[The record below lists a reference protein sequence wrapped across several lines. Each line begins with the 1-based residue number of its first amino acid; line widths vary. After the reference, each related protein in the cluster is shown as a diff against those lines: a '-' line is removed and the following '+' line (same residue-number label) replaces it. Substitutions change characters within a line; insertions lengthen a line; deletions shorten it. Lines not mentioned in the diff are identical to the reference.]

1 MSLFPVAGA
10 FRPLLEAK
18 RTHPQARSRPARE
31 RQRRPDMALS
41 VQCQCGNS
49 YDLKDEYAGK
59 LVRCPK
65 CQAVS
70 RPEKSAYTPTS
81 QADPVFD
88 RDIFLLRQKHLAIN
102 EKYTVSDESGTP
114 IVYIERPAHLL
125 RNVFAL
131 LVGVIAA
138 VAAVAV
144 VIGGAALVLGKDAL
158 KDALPLVNLVTW
170 VVGFGTLA
178 VVGSAVSKKRHITFY
193 RDEAKRERLLEILQ
207 DKKLQFII
215 ATFTVRDAR
224 GQKLARLRKN
234 YVYNIFRKRWEIRT
248 MAGQVAFVAKE
259 DSIILSLLR
268 RVLGPMFG
276 LLRTN
281 YVFLGADGRSVLGE
295 FKRKMTILDR
305 YALDLKRDRQ
315 RKLDRRLA
323 LALGVM
329 LDTGERR

>member
-1 MSLFPVAGA
+1 
-10 FRPLLEAK
+10 
-18 RTHPQARSRPARE
+18 
-31 RQRRPDMALS
+31 MALS
-41 VQCQCGNS
+41 VQCQCGNT

-70 RPEKSAYTPTS
+70 RAEKSAFTPTS

-102 EKYTVSDESGTP
+102 EKYTVSDESGAP
-114 IVYIERPAHLL
+114 IVYVERPAHLL
-125 RNVFAL
+125 RNL
-131 LVGVIAA
+131 LAVIVGLIAM
-138 VAAVAV
+138 AV
-144 VIGGAALVLGKDAL
+144 VVGLVMGGAAMLLGN
-158 KDALPLVNLVTW
+158 DALPYLSLIGWPIGVLTFV
-170 VVGFGTLA
+170 
-178 VVGSAVSKKRHITFY
+178 VVGSAASKKRHITFY

-207 DKKLQFII
+207 DRKLQLII

-234 YVYNIFRKRWEIRT
+234 YIYNIFRKRWEIRT
-248 MAGQVAFVAKE
+248 IAGQVAFVAKE

-295 FKRKMTILDR
+295 LKRKMTILDR

>member
-1 MSLFPVAGA
+1 
-10 FRPLLEAK
+10 
-18 RTHPQARSRPARE
+18 
-31 RQRRPDMALS
+31 MALS
-41 VQCQCGNS
+41 VQCQCGNT
-49 YDLKDEYAGK
+49 YDLKDEYAGR

-70 RPEKSAYTPTS
+70 RADRSAYSPTS

-102 EKYTVSDESGTP
+102 EKYTVSDESGAP
-114 IVYIERPAHLL
+114 IVYVERPAHLL
-125 RNVFAL
+125 RNLLALIVGAAAGIGAFIALAAVGGLLGKNAAAQVLFLAAGPTSLVAAL
-131 LVGVIAA
+131 LVASAA
-138 VAAVAV
+138 
-144 VIGGAALVLGKDAL
+144 
-158 KDALPLVNLVTW
+158 
-170 VVGFGTLA
+170 
-178 VVGSAVSKKRHITFY
+178 SKKRHITFY
-193 RDEAKRERLLEILQ
+193 RDEAKRDRLLEIRQ

-224 GQKLARLRKN
+224 GQPIARLRKN
-234 YVYNIFRKRWEIRT
+234 YIYNIFRKRWEIRT
-248 MAGQVAFVAKE
+248 MAGQIAFVAKE

-281 YVFLGADGRSVLGE
+281 YIFLGPDEHSMLGE

>member
-1 MSLFPVAGA
+1 
-10 FRPLLEAK
+10 
-18 RTHPQARSRPARE
+18 
-31 RQRRPDMALS
+31 MALS
-41 VQCQCGNS
+41 VQCQCGNT

-65 CQAVS
+65 CQAVT
-70 RPEKSAYTPTS
+70 RAEKSAYTPAS

-114 IVYIERPAHLL
+114 IVYVERPAHLL
-125 RNVFAL
+125 RNVLAL
-131 LVGVIAA
+131 IVGLVAMA
-138 VAAVAV
+138 VVLVV
-144 VIGGAALVLGKDAL
+144 VIGGAVLVLGKDA
-158 KDALPLVNLVTW
+158 APYVPLAGWPLGLV
-170 VVGFGTLA
+170 TLA

-224 GQKLARLRKN
+224 GLPIARFRKN
-234 YVYNIFRKRWEIRT
+234 YIYNIFRKRWEIRT
-248 MAGQVAFVAKE
+248 MAGQVAFVAME

-281 YVFLGADGRSVLGE
+281 YIIVGPDGRSVLGE

-305 YALDLKRDRQ
+305 YALDLKRDRH

>member
-1 MSLFPVAGA
+1 
-10 FRPLLEAK
+10 
-18 RTHPQARSRPARE
+18 
-31 RQRRPDMALS
+31 MALS
-41 VQCQCGNS
+41 VKCQCGNT

-65 CQAVS
+65 CQAVT
-70 RPEKSAYTPTS
+70 RAERGAYSPTS

-102 EKYTVSDESGTP
+102 EKYTVSDESGAP
-114 IVYIERPAHLL
+114 IVYVERPAHLL
-125 RNVFAL
+125 RNLLAL
-131 LVGVIAA
+131 LVGAIAA
-138 VAAVAV
+138 IAAFGAFAA
-144 VIGGAALVLGKDAL
+144 IGGALGKSPVAQVFFV
-158 KDALPLVNLVTW
+158 AAGPAAFVA
-170 VVGFGTLA
+170 LA
-178 VVGSAVSKKRHITFY
+178 VVGSAASKKRHITFY

-207 DKKLQFII
+207 DKKLQLII

-224 GQKLARLRKN
+224 GQAIARLRKN
-234 YVYNIFRKRWEIRT
+234 YIYNIFRKRWEIRT
-248 MAGQVAFVAKE
+248 LAGQVAFVAKE

-268 RVLGPMFG
+268 RVLGPMLG

-281 YVFLGADGRSVLGE
+281 FIFVGPDGRTVLGE

-305 YALDLKRDRQ
+305 YALDLKRDRH

>member
-1 MSLFPVAGA
+1 
-10 FRPLLEAK
+10 
-18 RTHPQARSRPARE
+18 
-31 RQRRPDMALS
+31 MALS
-41 VQCQCGNS
+41 VQCQCGNT

-70 RPEKSAYTPTS
+70 RAEKSAYTPTS

-88 RDIFLLRQKHLAIN
+88 RDVFLLRQKHLAIN

-114 IVYIERPAHLL
+114 IVYVERPAHLL
-125 RNVFAL
+125 RNLLAL
-131 LVGVIAA
+131 LVGSIAA
-138 VAAVAV
+138 IAVFSLFVAGAVAL
-144 VIGGAALVLGKDAL
+144 GKGALPAALLMAGWPA
-158 KDALPLVNLVTW
+158 A
-170 VVGFGTLA
+170 FAALA

-207 DKKLQFII
+207 DRKLQLII

-224 GQKLARLRKN
+224 GQMLARLRKN
-234 YVYNIFRKRWEIRT
+234 YIYNIFRKRWEIRT

-281 YVFLGADGRSVLGE
+281 YIVLGADGRSVLGE

>member
-1 MSLFPVAGA
+1 
-10 FRPLLEAK
+10 
-18 RTHPQARSRPARE
+18 
-31 RQRRPDMALS
+31 MALS
-41 VQCQCGNS
+41 VKCQCGNT

-70 RPEKSAYTPTS
+70 RPEKSAYSPAS
-81 QADPVFD
+81 QADPIFD
-88 RDIFLLRQKHLAIN
+88 RDLFLLRQKHLAIN

-114 IVYIERPAHLL
+114 IVYVERPAHLL
-125 RNVFAL
+125 RNLFAL
-131 LVGVIAA
+131 LLGAIAA
-138 VAAVAV
+138 IAAFGAL
-144 VIGGAALVLGKDAL
+144 AALGGLLGKSPLASVIFLLAAPAAFVAL
-158 KDALPLVNLVTW
+158 V
-170 VVGFGTLA
+170 
-178 VVGSAVSKKRHITFY
+178 VVGSAASKKRHITFY

-207 DKKLQFII
+207 DRKLQLII

-224 GQKLARLRKN
+224 GQPLARFRKN
-234 YVYNIFRKRWEIRT
+234 YIYNIFRKRWEIRT

-281 YVFLGADGRSVLGE
+281 YVFLGPDGRSVLGE

-315 RKLDRRLA
+315 RKFDRRLA

>member
-1 MSLFPVAGA
+1 
-10 FRPLLEAK
+10 
-18 RTHPQARSRPARE
+18 
-31 RQRRPDMALS
+31 MALS
-41 VQCQCGNS
+41 VQCQCGNT
-49 YDLKDEYAGK
+49 YDLKDEYAGR

-70 RPEKSAYTPTS
+70 RAERSAYTPMS

-114 IVYIERPAHLL
+114 IVYVERPAHLL
-125 RNVFAL
+125 RNLLAL
-131 LVGVIAA
+131 LVGAAAAMAIFSIFVAGATALGKGALPAA
-138 VAAVAV
+138 VVL
-144 VIGGAALVLGKDAL
+144 IGGAAAFV
-158 KDALPLVNLVTW
+158 
-170 VVGFGTLA
+170 TLA
-178 VVGSAVSKKRHITFY
+178 VVGSAASKKRHITFY

-207 DKKLQFII
+207 DRKLQIII

-224 GQKLARLRKN
+224 GQPIACLRKN
-234 YVYNIFRKRWEIRT
+234 YLYNIFRKRWEIRT
-248 MAGQVAFVAKE
+248 LAGQVAFVAKE

-268 RVLGPMFG
+268 RVLGPMYG

-281 YVFLGADGRSVLGE
+281 FIIVGPDGRSVLGE
-295 FKRKMTILDR
+295 FQRKMTILDR
-305 YALDLKRDRQ
+305 YALDVKRDRQ

-323 LALGVM
+323 LALAVM

>member
-1 MSLFPVAGA
+1 
-10 FRPLLEAK
+10 
-18 RTHPQARSRPARE
+18 
-31 RQRRPDMALS
+31 LS
-41 VQCQCGNS
+41 VQCQCGNT

-65 CQAVS
+65 CQSVS
-70 RPEKSAYTPTS
+70 RAERSAYTPQS

-88 RDIFLLRQKHLAIN
+88 RDIFLLRQKHLAIS
-102 EKYTVSDESGTP
+102 EKYTVSDESGSP

-125 RNVFAL
+125 RNLLAL
-131 LVGVIAA
+131 LVGVAA
-138 VAAVAV
+138 AIGVFSLLVAGAVTL
-144 VIGGAALVLGKDAL
+144 GSKGPLPTALVLAGWPAAFLAL
-158 KDALPLVNLVTW
+158 V
-170 VVGFGTLA
+170 
-178 VVGSAVSKKRHITFY
+178 VVGSALSKKRHITFY

-207 DKKLQFII
+207 DKKLQLII
-215 ATFTVRDAR
+215 ATFTVRDAN
-224 GQKLARLRKN
+224 GQQLAQLRKN

-281 YVFLGADGRSVLGE
+281 YIFVGPDGRSVLGE

-305 YALDLKRDRQ
+305 YALDLKRDRH

>member
-1 MSLFPVAGA
+1 
-10 FRPLLEAK
+10 
-18 RTHPQARSRPARE
+18 
-31 RQRRPDMALS
+31 MALS
-41 VQCQCGNS
+41 VKCQCGNT

-70 RPEKSAYTPTS
+70 RAEKSAYTPTS

-114 IVYIERPAHLL
+114 VVYVERPAHLF
-125 RNVFAL
+125 RNLLAL
-131 LVGVIAA
+131 IGGL
-138 VAAVAV
+138 VAAVITAV
-144 VIGGAALVLGKDAL
+144 LVVAGGVLLLGKDA
-158 KDALPLVNLVTW
+158 AASYAPLAAWPVAFL
-170 VVGFGTLA
+170 TLA
-178 VVGSAVSKKRHITFY
+178 VVGSALSKKRHITFY

-207 DKKLQFII
+207 DKKIQLII

-234 YVYNIFRKRWEIRT
+234 YIYNIFRKRWEIRT

-281 YVFLGADGRSVLGE
+281 YIFVGPDGRSVLGE

>member
-1 MSLFPVAGA
+1 
-10 FRPLLEAK
+10 
-18 RTHPQARSRPARE
+18 
-31 RQRRPDMALS
+31 MALS
-41 VQCQCGNS
+41 VQCQCGNT
-49 YDLKDEYAGK
+49 YDLKDEYAGR

-70 RPEKSAYTPTS
+70 RAERSAYSPTS

-102 EKYTVSDESGTP
+102 EKYTVSDESGAP
-114 IVYIERPAHLL
+114 IVYVERPAHLL
-125 RNVFAL
+125 RNLLAL
-131 LVGVIAA
+131 IVGLAA
-138 VAAVAV
+138 VV
-144 VIGGAALVLGKDAL
+144 VVLIAFMAGGTLLFGKDAL
-158 KDALPLVNLVTW
+158 PYLSLAGWPVALVTL
-170 VVGFGTLA
+170 VLVA
-178 VVGSAVSKKRHITFY
+178 SAASKKRHITFY
-193 RDEAKRERLLEILQ
+193 RDEAKRDRLLEIRQ
-207 DKKLQFII
+207 DKKLQVII

-224 GQKLARLRKN
+224 GQPIARLRKN
-234 YVYNIFRKRWEIRT
+234 YIYNIFRKRWEIRT

-281 YVFLGADGRSVLGE
+281 YVFLGPDERSVLGE

>member
-1 MSLFPVAGA
+1 
-10 FRPLLEAK
+10 
-18 RTHPQARSRPARE
+18 
-31 RQRRPDMALS
+31 MALS

-70 RPEKSAYTPTS
+70 RAEKSAYTPAS

-114 IVYIERPAHLL
+114 IVFVERPAHLL
-125 RNVFAL
+125 RNVLALIVGLAAMAVTIIVVAMVLVFA
-131 LVGVIAA
+131 
-138 VAAVAV
+138 
-144 VIGGAALVLGKDAL
+144 LGKDVAMSV
-158 KDALPLVNLVTW
+158 LPLVGWPVGILTF
-170 VVGFGTLA
+170 VVA
-178 VVGSAVSKKRHITFY
+178 GSAASKKRHITFY

-207 DKKLQFII
+207 DKKIQLII

-234 YVYNIFRKRWEIRT
+234 YIYNIFRKRWEIRT

-281 YVFLGADGRSVLGE
+281 YVFLGSDGRSVLGE

>member
-1 MSLFPVAGA
+1 
-10 FRPLLEAK
+10 
-18 RTHPQARSRPARE
+18 
-31 RQRRPDMALS
+31 MALS
-41 VQCQCGNS
+41 VQCQCGNT

-65 CQAVS
+65 CQSVS
-70 RPEKSAYTPTS
+70 RAERGAYSPQS

-102 EKYTVSDESGTP
+102 EKYTVSDEAGSP
-114 IVYIERPAHLL
+114 IVHIERPAHLL
-125 RNVFAL
+125 RNLLAL
-131 LVGVIAA
+131 LVGAAAAMAVFSLLVAGAVALGKGAVPAA
-138 VAAVAV
+138 VLLAGWPLA
-144 VIGGAALVLGKDAL
+144 ILALV
-158 KDALPLVNLVTW
+158 
-170 VVGFGTLA
+170 
-178 VVGSAVSKKRHITFY
+178 VVGSALSKKRHITFY

-207 DKKLQFII
+207 DKKIQLII

-224 GQKLARLRKN
+224 GQPIARLRKN
-234 YVYNIFRKRWEIRT
+234 FLYNIFRKRWEIRT

-281 YVFLGADGRSVLGE
+281 YIFVGPDGRSVLGE

-305 YALDLKRDRQ
+305 YALDLKRDRH

>member
-1 MSLFPVAGA
+1 M
-10 FRPLLEAK
+10 
-18 RTHPQARSRPARE
+18 T
-31 RQRRPDMALS
+31 LS
-41 VQCQCGNS
+41 VQCQCGNT

-65 CQAVS
+65 CQSVS
-70 RPEKSAYTPTS
+70 RAEKSAYTPTS

-114 IVYIERPAHLL
+114 IVYVERPAHLL
-125 RNVFAL
+125 RNLFAL
-131 LVGVIAA
+131 LVGA
-138 VAAVAV
+138 VAAMAV
-144 VIGGAALVLGKDAL
+144 FGGFAALGAVLGKSPVAGVIFL
-158 KDALPLVNLVTW
+158 LAAPAA
-170 VVGFGTLA
+170 FITLA

-193 RDEAKRERLLEILQ
+193 RDEAKSERLLEILQ
-207 DKKLQFII
+207 DRKIQLIV

-234 YVYNIFRKRWEIRT
+234 YLYNIFRKRWEIRT

>member
-1 MSLFPVAGA
+1 
-10 FRPLLEAK
+10 
-18 RTHPQARSRPARE
+18 
-31 RQRRPDMALS
+31 MALS
-41 VQCQCGNS
+41 VQCPCGNT
-49 YDLKDEYAGK
+49 YDLKEEYAGK

-65 CQAVS
+65 CQSVS
-70 RPEKSAYTPTS
+70 RAERAAYTPQS

-102 EKYTVSDESGTP
+102 ERYTVSDESGSP
-114 IVYIERPAHLL
+114 IVHVERPAHLL
-125 RNVFAL
+125 RNLLAL
-131 LVGVIAA
+131 LVGAAAALAVFSLFVAGAVALGKGALPAA
-138 VAAVAV
+138 VLLAGGPVTFV
-144 VIGGAALVLGKDAL
+144 VLI
-158 KDALPLVNLVTW
+158 
-170 VVGFGTLA
+170 

-193 RDEAKRERLLEILQ
+193 RDESKRERLLEILQ
-207 DKKLQFII
+207 DKKLQLII

-224 GQKLARLRKN
+224 GQPLARLRKN
-234 YVYNIFRKRWEIRT
+234 YLYNIFRKRWEIRT
-248 MAGQVAFVAKE
+248 TAGQVAFVAKE

-281 YVFLGADGRSVLGE
+281 YVFLGADERSVLGE

>member
-1 MSLFPVAGA
+1 
-10 FRPLLEAK
+10 
-18 RTHPQARSRPARE
+18 
-31 RQRRPDMALS
+31 MALS
-41 VQCQCGNS
+41 VQCQCGNT

-59 LVRCPK
+59 LIRCPK

-70 RPEKSAYTPTS
+70 RAERTAYSATS

-114 IVYIERPAHLL
+114 IVYVERPAHLL
-125 RNVFAL
+125 RNLLAL
-131 LVGVIAA
+131 VVGLVAT
-138 VAAVAV
+138 VAV
-144 VIGGAALVLGKDAL
+144 VSLIAGALVLALGKEVAP
-158 KDALPLVNLVTW
+158 AVLPLVGW
-170 VVGFGTLA
+170 PVGLLTFVIA
-178 VVGSAVSKKRHITFY
+178 GSAASKKRHITFY
-193 RDEAKRERLLEILQ
+193 RDEAKRDRLLEILQ
-207 DKKLQFII
+207 DKKLQLII

-224 GQKLARLRKN
+224 GQPIARLRKN
-234 YVYNIFRKRWEIRT
+234 YIYNIFRKQWEIRT

-268 RVLGPMFG
+268 RVLGPMLG

-281 YVFLGADGRSVLGE
+281 FIFLGADERSVLGE
-295 FKRKMTILDR
+295 FTRKMTILDR
-305 YALDLKRDRQ
+305 YALDLKRDRH

>member
-1 MSLFPVAGA
+1 
-10 FRPLLEAK
+10 
-18 RTHPQARSRPARE
+18 
-31 RQRRPDMALS
+31 MALS
-41 VQCQCGNS
+41 VQCQCGNT

-70 RPEKSAYTPTS
+70 RAEKSAYAPTS

-114 IVYIERPAHLL
+114 IVYVERPAHLL
-125 RNVFAL
+125 RNLLAL
-131 LVGVIAA
+131 LVGTIAA
-138 VAAVAV
+138 IAVFSLFVGGAVALGK
-144 VIGGAALVLGKDAL
+144 GGLPAALLMLGWPVAF
-158 KDALPLVNLVTW
+158 V
-170 VVGFGTLA
+170 TLA

-207 DKKLQFII
+207 DRKLQLII

-224 GQKLARLRKN
+224 GQALARLRKN
-234 YVYNIFRKRWEIRT
+234 YIYNIFRKRWEIRT

-281 YVFLGADGRSVLGE
+281 YVFLGPDGRSVLGE

-323 LALGVM
+323 LALGVI

>member
-1 MSLFPVAGA
+1 
-10 FRPLLEAK
+10 
-18 RTHPQARSRPARE
+18 
-31 RQRRPDMALS
+31 MALS

-65 CQAVS
+65 CQSVS
-70 RPEKSAYTPTS
+70 RADKSAYTPTS

-114 IVYIERPAHLL
+114 IVYVERPAHLL
-125 RNVFAL
+125 RNLLAL
-131 LVGVIAA
+131 FVGLIAA
-138 VAAVAV
+138 VLAV
-144 VIGGAALVLGKDAL
+144 VVVFTIAVLALGKDA
-158 KDALPLVNLVTW
+158 AATYAPLVAWPAAFLA
-170 VVGFGTLA
+170 LA
-178 VVGSAVSKKRHITFY
+178 VAGSAASKKRHITFY

-207 DKKLQFII
+207 DKKLQLII

-224 GQKLARLRKN
+224 GQKLARFRKN
-234 YVYNIFRKRWEIRT
+234 YLYNIFRKRWEIRT

-268 RVLGPMFG
+268 RVLGPMYG

-281 YVFLGADGRSVLGE
+281 FVLLGPDGRSVLGE

>member
-1 MSLFPVAGA
+1 
-10 FRPLLEAK
+10 
-18 RTHPQARSRPARE
+18 
-31 RQRRPDMALS
+31 MALS
-41 VQCQCGNS
+41 VQCQCGNT

-65 CQAVS
+65 CQSVS
-70 RPEKSAYTPTS
+70 RAEKSAYTPTS

-88 RDIFLLRQKHLAIN
+88 RDVFLLRQKHLAIN

-114 IVYIERPAHLL
+114 IVHVERPAHLL
-125 RNVFAL
+125 RNLLAL
-131 LVGVIAA
+131 FVGA
-138 VAAVAV
+138 VAAIAVFSLFAAGAVAL
-144 VIGGAALVLGKDAL
+144 GKGALPAALLMLGWPAAFAALV
-158 KDALPLVNLVTW
+158 
-170 VVGFGTLA
+170 
-178 VVGSAVSKKRHITFY
+178 VVGSAASKKRHITFY

-207 DKKLQFII
+207 DRKIQLII

-234 YVYNIFRKRWEIRT
+234 YIYNIFRKRWEIRT

-281 YVFLGADGRSVLGE
+281 YIVLGADGRSVLGE

>member
-1 MSLFPVAGA
+1 
-10 FRPLLEAK
+10 
-18 RTHPQARSRPARE
+18 
-31 RQRRPDMALS
+31 MALS
-41 VQCQCGNS
+41 VQCQCGNT

-65 CQAVS
+65 CQSVS
-70 RPEKSAYTPTS
+70 RAERSAYTPQS

-102 EKYTVSDESGTP
+102 EKYTVSDESGAP

-125 RNVFAL
+125 RNLLAL
-131 LVGVIAA
+131 LVGAA
-138 VAAVAV
+138 AAIGVFSLVVAGAVTL
-144 VIGGAALVLGKDAL
+144 GSKGPLPTALVLTGWPAAFLAL
-158 KDALPLVNLVTW
+158 V
-170 VVGFGTLA
+170 
-178 VVGSAVSKKRHITFY
+178 VVGSALSKKRHITFY

-207 DKKLQFII
+207 DKKLQLII
-215 ATFTVRDAR
+215 ATFTVRDAN
-224 GQKLARLRKN
+224 GQPLARLRKN

-248 MAGQVAFVAKE
+248 MAGQVGFVAKE

-281 YVFLGADGRSVLGE
+281 FIFVGPDGRSVLGE

-305 YALDLKRDRQ
+305 YALDLKRDRH

>member
-1 MSLFPVAGA
+1 
-10 FRPLLEAK
+10 
-18 RTHPQARSRPARE
+18 
-31 RQRRPDMALS
+31 MALS
-41 VQCQCGNS
+41 VQCQCGNT

-65 CQAVS
+65 CQSVS
-70 RPEKSAYTPTS
+70 RAERSAYTPQS

-88 RDIFLLRQKHLAIN
+88 RDIFLLRQKHLAIS
-102 EKYTVSDESGTP
+102 EKYTVSDESGSP
-114 IVYIERPAHLL
+114 IVYIERPMHLL
-125 RNVFAL
+125 RNLLAL
-131 LVGVIAA
+131 LVGAA
-138 VAAVAV
+138 AAIGVFSLLVAGAVTL
-144 VIGGAALVLGKDAL
+144 GSKGPLPTALVLAGWPAAFLAL
-158 KDALPLVNLVTW
+158 V
-170 VVGFGTLA
+170 
-178 VVGSAVSKKRHITFY
+178 VVGSALSKKRHITFY

-207 DKKLQFII
+207 DKKLQLII
-215 ATFTVRDAR
+215 ATFTVRDAN
-224 GQKLARLRKN
+224 GQQLAQLRKN

-281 YVFLGADGRSVLGE
+281 YIFVGPDGRSVLGE

-305 YALDLKRDRQ
+305 YALDLKRDRH